1 MDYTG
6 YVISVLTDEQL
17 ADYFSSDDPMS
28 YLKEPLL
35 ENQYWVVY
43 NTKGEVVD
51 KRVFRKE
58 KLERLIYPSLKSHYT
73 GEVKP
78 RNIQQHLLF
87 DMYNNEDLTIKLAT
101 GRFGSGKTFSMVTA
115 AMSALESGKFE
126 KIVWV
131 RNNVDVKDTVPLG
144 ALPGDEYAKLLPFVM
159 PLADHCGGIDGI
171 QRLLEKGQL
180 EIVHLGFLRGRD
192 IRNSIIMCT
201 EAENLTKEHIQL
213 IIGRVG
219 EGSVLY
225 MDADLKQRDKATFE
239 KSGGLEKM
247 VDSLKGNNL
256 FGYVHL
262 VKSERSET
270 ARLADLMD

>member
-225 MDADLKQRDKATFE
+225 MDADLKQRDKTAFE